1 MSAYDRAVQR
11 VSIVGPGGT
20 GKTTIA
26 LEIGRRLGMPVVH
39 LDRLYWQP
47 GARTG
52 ALVVDAR
59 PRRSP

>member
-47 GARTG
+47 GWRA
-52 ALVVDAR
+52 
-59 PRRSP
+59 PEPS

>member
-11 VSIVGPGGT
+11 VSIVGPGGA

-26 LEIGRRLGMPVVH
+26 LEIGCRLGIPVVH

-47 GARTG
+47 GWRA
-52 ALVVDAR
+52 
-59 PRRSP
+59 PEPS